1 MARMLLVF
9 VIVLV
14 HIVVGRRI
22 LGPSNRTQIIDD
34 IDEEIEKHRR
44 RLFSV
49 QQATNPEDHRVT
61 SLPGLSES
69 ANLVHYAGHLTV
81 DATKNSAL
89 FYWLFERAP
98 PASALTSPLIIWMNG

>member
-22 LGPSNRTQIIDD
+22 LGPSNRTQVIDD
-34 IDEEIEKHRR
+34 SDEEIEKHRR
-44 RLFSV
+44 LFSL